1 MLRYIHLS
9 QRFSKQLSLLEKA
22 DRKANLAAAQAE
34 SIIELYLS
42 LGEEPYVVRNKRTK
56 HGESRLRNCLKYDL
70 GGGYRLIA
78 VRDGIHLF
86 FVCVGSHD
94 DIDLWL
100 ERNRGYSISVESQ
113 KEFFKT
119 IEIDEQESGDVDT
132 AESCR
137 EYESD
142 DSYEEDL
149 ISRLDEKAMRRL
161 FGGFYT
167 T

>member
-1 MLRYIHLS
+1 MLRFIHIS
-9 QRFSKQLSLLEKA
+9 HRFSKQLNLLEKA

-34 SIIELYLS
+34 SIIESYQS
-42 LGEEPYVVRNKRTK
+42 CAAESDEVRNKRTK

-119 IEIDEQESGDVDT
+119 IELDVQLGGEVNSTESR
-132 AESCR
+132 R

-149 ISRLDEKAMRRL
+149 ITRLDEKTMRQL
-161 FGGFYT
+161 FGSFYT